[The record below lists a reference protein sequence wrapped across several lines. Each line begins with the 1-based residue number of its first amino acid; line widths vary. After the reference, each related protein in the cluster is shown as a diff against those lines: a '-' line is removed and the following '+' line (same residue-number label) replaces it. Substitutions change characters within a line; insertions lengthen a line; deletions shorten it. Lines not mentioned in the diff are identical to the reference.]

1 MKKEQFE
8 WIYSWCDNADKND
21 LPRILLIGDSITN
34 GYQSFVRKKL
44 EGVCY
49 VDYVSTSYAIDN
61 PFYSQL
67 IINFV
72 KNSTYDLIHFNHGL
86 HGYHLSDKSF
96 EKRIR
101 KLIDTIS
108 SKTTT
113 FTIANITCINKPG
126 NKKPHSGWMKRVI
139 ERNAI
144 FDSIAKEKG
153 FEIDNLYDVSKEML
167 VSNRFEDGTHYI
179 ESGYD
184 ILSSKVSQFIKDN
197 LIK

>member
-8 WIYSWCDNADKND
+8 WTYSWCDNADKND

-126 NKKPHSGWMKRVI
+126 NKKPHPGWMKRVTS
-139 ERNAI
+139 RNSI
-144 FDSIAKEKG
+144 FESISKEKG
-153 FEIDNLYDVSKEML
+153 FVIDDLYSLSVSMPIEK
-167 VSNRFEDGTHYI
+167 RFEDGTHYLS
-179 ESGYD
+179 EGYD
-184 ILSSKVSQFIKDN
+184 VLSDKVADFIKKN
-197 LIK
+197 LK